1 METQKLVVVL
11 LIVAIIFSAA
21 NILISSGFDFGD
33 YAAVDCADR
42 VNCVG
47 SSGSDNANIGVSVI
61 APPEENSS

>member
-33 YAAVDCADR
+33 YVAVDCADR

-47 SSGSDNANIGVSVI
+47 GEDSAGGQVSLVI
-61 APPEENSS
+61 TAPEGTG